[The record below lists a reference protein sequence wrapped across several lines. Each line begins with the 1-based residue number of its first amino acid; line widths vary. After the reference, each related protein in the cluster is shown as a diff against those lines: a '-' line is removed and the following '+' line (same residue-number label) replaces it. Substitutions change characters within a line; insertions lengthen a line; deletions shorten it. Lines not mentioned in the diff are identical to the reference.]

1 MAQDYKTKETIAVDT
16 VLNKN
21 ENQINK
27 WEIAKKSKEL
37 RDKKKRIQEL
47 YQFKK
52 EMMVKMKDFLSDQV
66 FEILRNKVEVVYSS
80 LNEVNL

>member
-1 MAQDYKTKETIAVDT
+1 MIDKEMWKKIELYRSEDWNARKSELTQQPLNIRESEVVAQDFKTKETIAVDT

-47 YQFKK
+47 Y
-52 EMMVKMKDFLSDQV
+52 
-66 FEILRNKVEVVYSS
+66 
-80 LNEVNL
+80 

>member
-1 MAQDYKTKETIAVDT
+1 VAQDFKTKETIAVDT

-47 YQFKK
+47 Y
-52 EMMVKMKDFLSDQV
+52 
-66 FEILRNKVEVVYSS
+66 
-80 LNEVNL
+80 